1 MNLPFYIAKRYFKS
15 KKSKNIIHLIS
26 RISVIGI
33 FVSTAALVILLS
45 AFNGIEQMVT
55 KLYTDFDADLTIRSE
70 KGKTFNQNF
79 LDFSKIKA
87 VNGITNYT
95 KAVEEV
101 VILKHQKKYVN
112 ASLIGVD
119 TNFLSM
125 ANMKDH
131 MVDGSA
137 AFYDEEQPQA
147 LFGAGLLDKL
157 DGYIPQRFAKETILF
172 HVPLRDGKL
181 RPGKSPM
188 SKRIINAGG
197 RFTYNREVDN
207 QIVLVPLSLGIEMLN
222 YKEDITAVYLSVD
235 STQNLSVVKRNL
247 QKILPNNFSVK
258 TNFEKNEL
266 IFKTSKSERLI
277 VLVILLFVFI
287 LSSFNLVA
295 CITMLYVEKK
305 KDIKTLYSMGI
316 DKKSIFNVFFYE
328 GLLISGKGIILGLL
342 VGYAICFFQVYFQPL
357 EMPNSGGEHFPIV
370 PTLTDAFLILISVST
385 LGILSSY
392 LPTKLL
398 FRKHNTNY
406 FFKQ

>member
-1 MNLPFYIAKRYFKS
+1 MNLSFYIAKRYFKS

-26 RISVIGI
+26 KISVAGI

-55 KLYTDFDADLTIRSE
+55 KLYTDFDADLTIRSD

-79 LDFSKIKA
+79 LNFSEIEK
-87 VNGITNYT
+87 VDGIINYT

-112 ASLIGVD
+112 AELIGVD

-125 ANMKDH
+125 ANVEKH
-131 MVDGSA
+131 LVDGEA
-137 AFYDEEQPQA
+137 KFYSENEPQA

-172 HVPLRDGKL
+172 HVPLREGKL

-188 SKRIINAGG
+188 SKKIINAGG
-197 RFTYNREVDN
+197 RITYNREVDN
-207 QIVLVPLSLGIEMLN
+207 QIVLVPLSLGVELLN
-222 YKEDITAVYLSVD
+222 YKDDITAVYLSVD
-235 STQNLSVVKRNL
+235 STKNINTVKDNL
-247 QKILPNNFSVK
+247 QKVLPKNFSVK

-277 VLVILLFVFI
+277 VLIILLFVFI

-316 DKKSIFNVFFYE
+316 EKKSIFHVFFFE

-342 VGYAICFFQVYFQPL
+342 VGYAICFIQVYFQPI
-357 EMPNSGGEHFPIV
+357 EMPNSGGEHFPIS
-370 PTLTDAFLILISVST
+370 PTIKDAFLILVAVT
-385 LGILSSY
+385 ALGVLSSY

-398 FRKHNTNY
+398 FRKHNSNY
-406 FFKQ
+406 FFK

>member
-26 RISVIGI
+26 KISVAGI

-55 KLYTDFDADLTIRSE
+55 KLYTDFDSDLTIRSD

-79 LDFSKIKA
+79 LNFKEIEK
-87 VNGITNYT
+87 VEGITNYT

-112 ASLIGVD
+112 AELIGVD

-125 ANMKDH
+125 ANVKKH
-131 MVDGSA
+131 LVDGEAKFFSNN
-137 AFYDEEQPQA
+137 QPQA

-157 DGYIPQRFAKETILF
+157 DGYIPQRFTKETILF
-172 HVPLRDGKL
+172 HVPLREGKL

-188 SKRIINAGG
+188 SKKIINAGG
-197 RFTYNREVDN
+197 RITYNREVDN
-207 QIVLVPLSLGIEMLN
+207 QIVLVPLSLGVELLN
-222 YKEDITAVYLSVD
+222 YKDDITAVYLSVD
-235 STQNLSVVKRNL
+235 STKNINAVKSNL
-247 QKILPNNFSVK
+247 QNVLPKDFSVK

-277 VLVILLFVFI
+277 VLIILLFVFI

-305 KDIKTLYSMGI
+305 KDIKTLYSMGVE
-316 DKKSIFNVFFYE
+316 KKAIFNIFFYE
-328 GLLISGKGIILGLL
+328 GLLISGKGIVLGLVL
-342 VGYAICFFQVYFQPL
+342 GYAICFIQVYFHPI
-357 EMPNSGGEHFPIV
+357 EMPNSGGQHFPIS
-370 PTLTDAFLILISVST
+370 PTVKDAFLILGAVST
-385 LGILSSY
+385 LGVLSSY
-392 LPTKLL
+392 LPTKFLL
-398 FRKHNTNY
+398 RKHNVNF
-406 FFKQ
+406 FFKK